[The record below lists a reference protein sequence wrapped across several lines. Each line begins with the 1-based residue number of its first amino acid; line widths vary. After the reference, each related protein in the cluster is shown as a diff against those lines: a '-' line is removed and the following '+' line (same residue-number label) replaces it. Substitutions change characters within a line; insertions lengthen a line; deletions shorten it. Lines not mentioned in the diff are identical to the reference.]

1 MAAAAAA
8 PSAALSATD
17 VVIVGGGLAGG
28 LLALALRE
36 EGAAVRLIDS
46 PAPTHFQR
54 ESASESCAPE
64 PSAAL
69 ASATAISYGAVPGW
83 PLAPT
88 PLARLAAGA
97 SRRWRHLQRRHGF
110 LGWRACRLRLHG
122 GQAGLGGLPDWL
134 PLPFAQVDSAELAAR
149 LPEVLAAA
157 GVERRTAWVERLQ
170 PLPQGWQLQLCDG
183 STLQASQVVLA
194 AGARCRRLWPELP
207 ERLRGSWAAVLV
219 LPQPPPP
226 LAPSAIAPG
235 SSAGRLAWLPAR
247 FGRVALERRA
257 ASLARAEWLVDGG
270 LVPQGSG
277 ALLGQHTLVRS
288 GLELGQPPARAETEQ
303 QLRAALAAQ
312 PWGAALS
319 ALPGQLQQAAVAFCC
334 DGQPL
339 VGPAPQAPGL
349 WLFTGFSAG
358 FSQVPVLAPL
368 LAQALVAGGRRAA
381 AAQRRL
387 CRLGVW

>member
-8 PSAALSATD
+8 AASAATD

-36 EGAAVRLIDS
+36 EGAAVLLLDS
-46 PAPTHFQR
+46 PA
-54 ESASESCAPE
+54 
-64 PSAAL
+64 L
-69 ASATAISYGAVPGW
+69 GLSATAISYGAVPGW

-122 GQAGLGGLPDWL
+122 GQAGLGGLPAWL

-170 PLPQGWQLQLCDG
+170 PLPQGWQLQLSDG
-183 STLQASQVVLA
+183 TMLQASQVVLA

-207 ERLRGSWAAVLV
+207 ERLRGSWAAVLA

-226 LAPSAIAPG
+226 LAAPPLVPG
-235 SSAGRLAWLPAR
+235 PSAGRLAWLPAQ

-257 ASLARAEWLVDGG
+257 ASLSCPEWLVDGG

-277 ALLGQHTLVRS
+277 ALLGQHTLVRP
-288 GLELGQPPARAETEQ
+288 GLALGQPPAPIETEG

-312 PWGAALS
+312 PWGAALA

-368 LAQALVAGGRRAA
+368 LAQALAAGGRRAA

-387 CRLGVW
+387 RRLGVWWADPSPGRQGADRIS

>member
-1 MAAAAAA
+1 MAAPTAAA
-8 PSAALSATD
+8 D
-17 VVIVGGGLAGG
+17 VVIVGSGLAGA

-36 EGAAVRLIDS
+36 QGAAVRLIDS
-46 PAPTHFQR
+46 PAR
-54 ESASESCAPE
+54 G
-64 PSAAL
+64 L
-69 ASATAISYGAVPGW
+69 SATAISYGALPGW

-97 SRRWRHLQRRHGF
+97 SRRWRQLQRRHGF
-110 LGWRACRLRLHG
+110 LGWRPCRLRLHG
-122 GQAGLGGLPDWL
+122 ASPGLGALADWL
-134 PLPFAQVDSAELAAR
+134 PLPFAQVDSAELVAR
-149 LPEVLAAA
+149 LPAVLVAA
-157 GVERRTAWVERLQ
+157 GVQCRTAWVERLE
-170 PLPQGWQLQLCDG
+170 PLAQGWQLHLGDG

-207 ERLRGSWAAVLV
+207 ERLRGSWAAVLA

-235 SSAGRLAWLPAR
+235 SAAEPLAWLPAQ

-257 ASLARAEWLVDGG
+257 ASLSCPEWLVDGG

-277 ALLGQHTLVRS
+277 ALLGQHTLVRP
-288 GLELGQPPARAETEQ
+288 GLALGQPPAPIETEG

-312 PWGAALS
+312 PWGAALA

-339 VGPAPQAPGL
+339 VGPAPHAPGL

-387 CRLGVW
+387 RRLGVWWADPSPGRQGADRIS